1 MEIKNKR
8 SLLLILL
15 GVSIAIFT
23 AVAAYFLLFGQKKQ
37 EPSSAEEKHT
47 QAYYLALLEDNPAA
61 LQSLFLEDVRAGVNT
76 ADTKSTAYY
85 ILPRYFDN
93 GGDIYEIYNFI
104 NAHPELAFLNEY
116 ATKSHPETIK
126 QIQAGTFQHT
136 FHDAALLVSL
146 SYMEAMAER
155 GYADVAMHSTIANQY
170 AKLAYLAV
178 LIKRLA
184 PKDAVMPEFVK
195 TRPKKFPKKSAV
207 YMEQAKDDVRKIVD
221 GDIPAIPTR
230 DVIVGLNQYASAL
243 RYLEYLKY
251 EFDSPKTASEIFV
264 FSTDYAK
271 RYVPELRIF
280 TGYLN
285 ASTMV
290 FNGKRYSQEQ
300 ISVALEPILE
310 VNPTDGLRRGGLLG
324 KVLASRSETVG
335 KIAGTDIDD
344 DNLDLYGKR
353 NVVLLA
359 RRVPAFKSWL
369 MAGGWTEADF
379 KL

>member
-8 SLLLILL
+8 SLLLIFL

-23 AVAAYFLLFGQKKQ
+23 AATAYFLLFGQKKQ
-37 EPSSAEEKHT
+37 PSPVEEKYT

-61 LQSLFLEDVRAGVNT
+61 LQGLFLEDVRTGVNT

-85 ILPRYFDN
+85 ILHRYFDN

-116 ATKSHPETIK
+116 AIKSHPETIK

-136 FHDAALLVSL
+136 FHDAALLVAV

-155 GYADVAMHSTIANQY
+155 GYADVAMLSTIANQY

-178 LIKRLA
+178 RIKRMSPA
-184 PKDAVMPEFVK
+184 DAAMPEFVK
-195 TRPKKFPKKSAV
+195 TRPKKFPKKAAV
-207 YMEQAKDDVRKIVD
+207 YMERAKDDVRNIMD
-221 GDIPAIPTR
+221 GNIPAIPAR
-230 DVIVGLNQYASAL
+230 DVIVGLNQYASTL
-243 RYLEYLKY
+243 RYFEFLKY

-264 FSTDYAK
+264 FSSDYSS

-290 FNGKRYSQEQ
+290 LNTKQYSLEQ
-300 ISVALEPILE
+300 IAAALEPLLAI
-310 VNPTDGLRRGGLLG
+310 NPTEGLRNGGLPK
-324 KVLASRSETVG
+324 KVLLSRSETVT
-335 KIAGTDIDD
+335 KISGTDIDD
-344 DNLDLYGKR
+344 RNLDIYGKR

-359 RRVPAFKSWL
+359 RRVPAFKAWL

-379 KL
+379 KF